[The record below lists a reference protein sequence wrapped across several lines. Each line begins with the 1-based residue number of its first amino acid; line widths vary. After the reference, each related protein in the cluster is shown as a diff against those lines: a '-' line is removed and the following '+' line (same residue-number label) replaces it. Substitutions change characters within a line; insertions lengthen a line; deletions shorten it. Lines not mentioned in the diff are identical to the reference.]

1 MLGHWELRRGL
12 GDDDE
17 AVNRKVRLAFEAG
30 LAPILLV
37 GEARDDARDDPSP
50 PEVALERQLG
60 RVLQG
65 CLAEQV
71 ARAAFVYEP
80 EGAIGVSA
88 PASPEHVAAGCA
100 IIRSWLRGR
109 WGEAV
114 AESARVIYGGSVS
127 PEHAPALL
135 STPDLDGLGATR
147 RGRDAGTFVEIVRL
161 IASRER
167 KLYG

>member
-1 MLGHWELRRGL
+1 MTLGHWELRRGL

-50 PEVALERQLG
+50 LEVSLERQLG
-60 RVLQG
+60 RVLER
-65 CLAEQV
+65 CKAEQV
-71 ARAAFVYEP
+71 ATAAFVYEP

-100 IIRSWLRGR
+100 GIG
-109 WGEAV
+109 V
-114 AESARVIYGGSVS
+114 
-127 PEHAPALL
+127 
-135 STPDLDGLGATR
+135 R
-147 RGRDAGTFVEIVRL
+147 RGRERAGDLWRECVARTRARLAVRP
-161 IASRER
+161 RP
-167 KLYG
+167 G